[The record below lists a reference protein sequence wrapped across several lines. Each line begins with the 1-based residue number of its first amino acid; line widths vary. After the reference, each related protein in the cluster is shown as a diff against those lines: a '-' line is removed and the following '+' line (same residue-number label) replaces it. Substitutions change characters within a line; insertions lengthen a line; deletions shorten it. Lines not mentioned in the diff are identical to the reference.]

1 MIFQQMEKLT
11 KYLIESG
18 VLKTPAIIK
27 AFDQC
32 PRENFMI
39 GEYQDYA
46 LEDTPFPIG
55 YGQTIS
61 QPWTV
66 AFMLEKLEPKA
77 GQNILDI
84 GAGSGWQSA
93 LLAKIVGGGGKVYAI
108 EIIPEL
114 AQFCKENLS
123 RLKIKNVE
131 VLCTDGSKGLPKF
144 APFDRI
150 IVAAAAPVVPK
161 PLQDQLKIN
170 GKLFLP
176 VLASDGGQELIL
188 LEKESEEHCKKTQFP
203 HFAFVPLK
211 GKFGSK

>member
-1 MIFQQMEKLT
+1 MHKLT

-18 VLKTPAIIK
+18 VLKTPTIIE

-39 GEYQDYA
+39 QEYQDYSM
-46 LEDTPFPIG
+46 EDTPFPIG

-66 AFMLEKLEPKA
+66 AFMLEHLEPKE
-77 GQNILDI
+77 GQKILDI

-93 LLAKIVGGGGKVYAI
+93 LLAKIIGKKGKLYAI

-114 AQFCKENLS
+114 AQFCKENLA

-176 VLASDGGQELIL
+176 VSAPDGDQELIL
-188 LEKESEEHCKKTQFP
+188 LEKESEEHYQKTEFP
-203 HFAFVPLK
+203 NFVFVPLK
-211 GKFGSK
+211 GKYGQNY